1 VLYCAVLCCA
11 VLCCTIRAVLCCA
24 VAVLCCAVLWL
35 CFVFMS
41 CPVRFCPVRC
51 SAVFMCCAV
60 LCCAVLRCVAVC
72 CRVLVCCAVVCCAVV
87 CCAVGNVVTSPARLV
102 AARRPS
108 AESTCGLDASLRR
121 PGAVLCCAGLPAAL
135 SSTTSWYILVEYTGY
150 ADGYG
155 YRVWCSLSSC
165 GLSSWG
171 CL

>member
-1 VLYCAVLCCA
+1 MLGWAELCSRVCCDMLCCAVLCCA
-11 VLCCTIRAVLCCA
+11 VLCCAVL
-24 VAVLCCAVLWL
+24 
-35 CFVFMS
+35 
-41 CPVRFCPVRC
+41 
-51 SAVFMCCAV
+51 CCAV
-60 LCCAVLRCVAVC
+60 LCCAVLWCCAVLRCVALC

-87 CCAVGNVVTSPARLV
+87 CCAVGNVVTFPGRLV

-150 ADGYG
+150 ADDYG